1 MTRMIDPREALCRSL
16 TDVPQSAYALC
27 LALNCSQADL
37 RKTFHE
43 LTEWGV
49 PVVHTA
55 VGYALEKGTPAPK
68 LVQIKGWLGADFRY
82 LGEVDSTQDELKRM
96 GRHGSVLVAERQ
108 RAGRGRRGRV
118 WNTQQQSLAV
128 SIRLEDHKQGRLLP
142 LAVGIALWRAVAA
155 AGVPCGLKWP
165 NDLLSKDGKKLAGIL
180 IESDIN
186 KEKCTIIIGIGI
198 NIDCAPEGAAAI
210 ADFKE
215 VVRSELLE
223 NLLSYI
229 EDALE
234 LSEAEVLKEWQKNNV
249 TIGKILSTPHGI
261 AKAKDIT
268 CDGLLLVK
276 EDGSEILLTAG
287 DINLIGEIKI

>member
-27 LALNCSQADL
+27 LALNCSRAMLDQ
-37 RKTFHE
+37 TFDE
-43 LTEWGV
+43 LATWGV
-49 PVVHTA
+49 PVVHTTT
-55 VGYALEKGTPAPK
+55 GYALEKGTPAPK

-82 LGEVDSTQDELKRM
+82 LGEVDSTQDELKRT

-128 SIRLEDHKQGRLLP
+128 SMRLEEHKQGRLLP
-142 LAVGIALWRAVAA
+142 LAVGIALWRAVAG

-180 IESDIN
+180 IESDAN
-186 KEKCTIIIGIGI
+186 KEKRTTIIGIGI
-198 NIDCAPEGAAAI
+198 NIDNAPEGAAAT
-210 ADFKE
+210 ADFTNIA
-215 VVRSELLE
+215 RSKLLE
-223 NLLSYI
+223 GLLVHM
-229 EDALE
+229 ENALC
-234 LSEAEVLKEWQKNNV
+234 LSGAEILEEWRKNNT
-249 TIGKILSTPHGI
+249 TIGKVLETPYGI
-261 AKAKDIT
+261 ARAKDIT

-287 DINLIGEIKI
+287 DVNLIGEI